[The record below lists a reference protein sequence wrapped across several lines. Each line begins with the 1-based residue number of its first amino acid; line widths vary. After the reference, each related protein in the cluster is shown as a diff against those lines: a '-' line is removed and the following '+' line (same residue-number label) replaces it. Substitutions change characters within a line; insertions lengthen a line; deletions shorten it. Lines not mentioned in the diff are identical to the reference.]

1 MDKHCTSTWYPGLK
15 NCKMRDFENCPFP
28 EWPTSCPVVS
38 EGLRQGCR
46 VFSCPTET
54 PEQFYGSSGQSSSQ
68 SSADMPGTERPDSE
82 DTGGLSISW
91 TAISVTLT
99 VLFVLGTF
107 VWNCCLTAVFRQRV
121 RACIGVLRDG
131 AIALALILWRCCSSG
146 LRVSFGCL
154 RVAWDHLRNM
164 VGRQQAPAMDGQG
177 VQIPQVVVVP
187 AQGQGA
193 AHGGPQQGVPQ
204 GQGGAQFPQG
214 GVLGQVNI
222 HLNAGPNPGAAAVGP
237 AVPNPPNHQPANL
250 ILRQQNLPPLPVV
263 PNQVQHWQ
271 NQGLVPPVVPPP
283 RQVRGRAPLPP
294 AQPQPGAQALPAQA
308 GNLDSSL
315 SDYDEQFS
323 FFSPDPFKE
332 TFYHIAF
339 DCDSSASDEEI

>member
-1 MDKHCTSTWYPGLK
+1 MAHELPGGFGRTKARLPRLQLSDRNSGAVLRIIWTEQFSK
-15 NCKMRDFENCPFP
+15 FRGHAGDGEA
-28 EWPTSCPVVS
+28 
-38 EGLRQGCR
+38 GLRGHWWPFHFLDGHLCHSDGPLRPRHVRLELLPYGRVPPEGQGLHWSAARWCYC
-46 VFSCPTET
+46 VCPDPLE
-54 PEQFYGSSGQSSSQ
+54 
-68 SSADMPGTERPDSE
+68 
-82 DTGGLSISW
+82 
-91 TAISVTLT
+91 
-99 VLFVLGTF
+99 VLFQRPESQLRLLESRLGPP
-107 VWNCCLTAVFRQRV
+107 QE
-121 RACIGVLRDG
+121 
-131 AIALALILWRCCSSG
+131 
-146 LRVSFGCL
+146 
-154 RVAWDHLRNM
+154 H
-164 VGRQQAPAMDGQG
+164 GREAA
-177 VQIPQVVVVP
+177 VP

-204 GQGGAQFPQG
+204 GQGGAQFPNG

-222 HLNAGPNPGAAAVGP
+222 HLQAGPNPGAAAVGP

-271 NQGLVPPVVPPP
+271 NQGLVPQGNQVVPPP
-283 RQVRGRAPLPP
+283 RRVRGRAPLPP
-294 AQPQPGAQALPAQA
+294 AHPQPGAQALLAQA